1 MTPHQATQHI
11 VLVGACYLDT
21 ILSVP
26 RYPREDEKLR
36 ATELQVRRGGNCPN
50 SLQVLR
56 QLLAAEG
63 ALASRPASETQ
74 LHLVSPLPQRDSP
87 ATEQMLASFGRGPS
101 PPVDFDH
108 CLFRAGHMAPA
119 SCYVLRS
126 AATGSRTIVNSNK
139 LPDMTVREFAA
150 IVTAMTGRAGGGRGD
165 AGTGRDAGRWWWHF
179 EGREPAT
186 TLACMRV
193 LRRELGESVLISV
206 EVEKPGREG
215 LRALAAEADVAFF
228 SKSWAEDCGYTSSEA
243 CLLGE
248 RPARAFLA
256 FCTWG
261 AAGAASLSLGEDAC
275 VHHPARVPNGD
286 VVDTVGAGDTFI
298 ACVLYGLAH
307 RCDWLNRE
315 AVLGFA
321 VDTATLKVQ
330 REGFDG
336 LATDALANSKHQLHP
351 ESSR

>member
-21 ILSVP
+21 ILRQGTSVP
-26 RYPREDEKLR
+26 RYPQEDEKLR

-50 SLQVLR
+50 SLQVL
-56 QLLAAEG
+56 QQFLAAEG
-63 ALASRPASETQ
+63 ALASPPASETQ

-87 ATEQMLASFGRGPS
+87 ATEQILASFGRGPS

-108 CLFRAGHMAPA
+108 CLFRAGHMTPA

-126 AATGSRTIVNSNK
+126 AATGSRTIVNSNT

-150 IVTAMTGRAGGGRGD
+150 IVGAMTGRAAGERGH
-165 AGTGRDAGRWWWHF
+165 ASTGRNAGRWWWHF

-193 LRRELGESVLISV
+193 LRQELGESVQISV

-228 SKSWAEDCGYTSSEA
+228 SKSWAE
-243 CLLGE
+243 
-248 RPARAFLA
+248 
-256 FCTWG
+256 
-261 AAGAASLSLGEDAC
+261 
-275 VHHPARVPNGD
+275 
-286 VVDTVGAGDTFI
+286 
-298 ACVLYGLAH
+298 
-307 RCDWLNRE
+307 
-315 AVLGFA
+315 
-321 VDTATLKVQ
+321 
-330 REGFDG
+330 
-336 LATDALANSKHQLHP
+336 
-351 ESSR
+351 

>member
-1 MTPHQATQHI
+1 
-11 VLVGACYLDT
+11 
-21 ILSVP
+21 
-26 RYPREDEKLR
+26 
-36 ATELQVRRGGNCPN
+36 
-50 SLQVLR
+50 
-56 QLLAAEG
+56 
-63 ALASRPASETQ
+63 
-74 LHLVSPLPQRDSP
+74 
-87 ATEQMLASFGRGPS
+87 
-101 PPVDFDH
+101 
-108 CLFRAGHMAPA
+108 MAPA

-150 IVTAMTGRAGGGRGD
+150 IVTAMTGR

>member
-228 SKSWAEDCGYTSSEA
+228 SKSWAEVSRIKRCFCGTAEQKR
-243 CLLGE
+243 E
-248 RPARAFLA
+248 RHA
-256 FCTWG
+256 
-261 AAGAASLSLGEDAC
+261 EC
-275 VHHPARVPNGD
+275 V
-286 VVDTVGAGDTFI
+286 
-298 ACVLYGLAH
+298 CV
-307 RCDWLNRE
+307 
-315 AVLGFA
+315 
-321 VDTATLKVQ
+321 
-330 REGFDG
+330 
-336 LATDALANSKHQLHP
+336 
-351 ESSR
+351 